1 MKRLSSGMD
10 DIIKDETV
18 NGTEVQL
25 TSRDVKDVA
34 GTLNSIKSM
43 IELPKKM
50 PGADGKVQTEE
61 EKKGMKEATN
71 ALVIYMF

>member
-1 MKRLSSGMD
+1 MD

-43 IELPKKM
+43 IELPKKT
-50 PGADGKVQTEE
+50 PGADGKEQTEE

-71 ALVIYMF
+71 ALVSV